1 MKAIIISPD
10 KRLLWSDVPDP
21 VRKPG
26 DVLISIRAA
35 GINRADLMQREGNYP
50 PPPGWP
56 EWPGLEAAG
65 VVEAAD
71 SDSRFKEGDAVCAL
85 LGGGGYAEKV
95 VVPEGMVMPVPQGLS
110 FAEAASLPETFATA
124 YLNLVVCAGMKS
136 GDKVFIQAG
145 ASGLG
150 ISAIQLAKA
159 LGAEV
164 LTSVGSSDKEVFV
177 KQLGA
182 DVVVNRKTASV
193 FEAVKAFA
201 PDIALDPV
209 AGKDMGKCV
218 VEMAHGGRW
227 IVLATLA
234 GSMTEIDMRAFF
246 RKGVHLIGSTLRSR
260 TSEAKSEV
268 LRALEAKL
276 WPLFTSGK
284 IHPVIYSTFPIT
296 EAEAAQDVLQKN
308 ENLGKVVL
316 VVDK

>member
-1 MKAIIISPD
+1 MNAVLITPD
-10 KRLLWSDVPDP
+10 KHLIWSSVPDP
-21 VRKPG
+21 VRKAG
-26 DVLISIRAA
+26 EVLISIRAA

-65 VVEAAD
+65 IVEEAD
-71 SDSRFKEGDAVCAL
+71 PDSRFKPGDAVCAL

-95 VVPEGMVMPVPQGLS
+95 VVPEGMVMTVPDGLS
-110 FAEAASLPETFATA
+110 FVEAASLPETFATA
-124 YLNLVVCAGMKS
+124 YLNLVVGAGMKA

-159 LGAEV
+159 FGATV
-164 LTSVGSSDKEVFV
+164 LTSVGSADKEAFV
-177 KQLGA
+177 KKLGA

-193 FEAVKAFA
+193 FEAIKAFA

-234 GSMTEIDMRAFF
+234 GAMTEIDMRAFF

-260 TSEAKSEV
+260 TSEAKAEV
-268 LRALEAKL
+268 LRALESKL

-284 IHPVIYSTFPIT
+284 VRPVIYKTFPIT
-296 EAEAAQDVLQKN
+296 EAEFAQAVLQAN